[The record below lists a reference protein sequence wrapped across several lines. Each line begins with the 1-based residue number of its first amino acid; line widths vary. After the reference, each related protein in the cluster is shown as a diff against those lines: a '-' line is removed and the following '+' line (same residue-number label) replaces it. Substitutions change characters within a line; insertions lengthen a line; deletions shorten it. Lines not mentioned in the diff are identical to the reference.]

1 MKKELPK
8 QYDPKQV
15 ENQIY
20 EMWMENGCFKAEV
33 DPDKKPYSIVMPP
46 PNVTGQLHMGHAL
59 DSTLQDILTRYKR
72 MQGYSALWLPG
83 TDHAGIATQIK
94 VEEELRTKE
103 GLTRYDLGREK
114 FLERVWAWKE
124 KYGSRIVEQQKKLGV
139 SCDWSR
145 SRFTMDEG
153 CSKAVRETFCE
164 LYDKGLIYKGSRIIN
179 WCPHCVTAL
188 SDAEVEYVDK
198 PGHLWYIR
206 YPLSDG
212 SGDIVVATTRPET
225 MMGDTG
231 VAVNPEDEK
240 FKHLIGKTCILPI
253 MNREIPIVGDEYCE
267 IGFGTGAVKMTPAHD
282 PNDFEVGLRHNLEV
296 IRVLDDN
303 GKVNE
308 NGGKYCGLD
317 RYECRKAI
325 VADLEAE
332 GYLVKT
338 EPYSHNV
345 GTCYRCH
352 NDVEPIISA
361 QWFVKMA
368 PLAKEAIRVVKDGT
382 IKFVPERFSKIYINW
397 MENVHDWCISRQ
409 LWWGH
414 QIPAWYCD
422 ECGHIN
428 VSREDPTKCEKCG
441 CTHLTRDEDVLDT
454 WFSSALWP
462 FSTLGW
468 PNLNSEDLK
477 YWYPTTDM
485 VTGYDIIFFWVAR
498 MVFSGMEQ
506 MKKEAFKT
514 VFIHGLVRDDKGR
527 KMSKSL
533 GNGIDPLEMAEKFGA
548 DALRFNLITGN
559 SPGNDMR
566 FYVEKCEA
574 MRNFANKIWNASRY
588 VLMNLTIE
596 EPGLPALDQLEI
608 EDKWVLSKLNTLIRE
623 VTENMDAYE
632 LGVASAKVYD
642 FIWDTYCDWYIELT
656 KTRLYSEN
664 EQSKLAAQR
673 VLVYVLDQILRLLH
687 PFMPFITEEIWQAIP
702 HEGKFIMASDWPVWR
717 NELAFPQDEESME
730 LIKDAITAIR
740 ARRAE
745 MNVPAN
751 KRVNMTISTQ
761 RQDVFTAGIPFFG
774 RLAGA
779 EGVTVSGTVDE
790 GAMERE
796 GMVEVVTHAAR
807 IFIPLAEL
815 VDFEKELAR
824 IAKEKENC
832 LKQIAMFEGKL
843 SNESFVSR
851 APEKV
856 VNDQREKLAKAKA
869 LLEQLEE
876 SEKRLKK

>member
-1 MKKELPK
+1 MKELPK
-8 QYDPKQV
+8 VYEPQQV
-15 ENQIY
+15 ESSIY
-20 EMWMENGCFKAEV
+20 EMWMENDCFKATP

-59 DSTLQDILTRYKR
+59 DATLQDILTRYKR

-94 VEEELRTKE
+94 VEEELRVNE
-103 GLTRYDLGREK
+103 GKTRYDLGREK

-124 KYGSRIVEQQKKLGV
+124 KYGNRIVQQQKKLGV

-153 CSKAVRETFCE
+153 CSKAVREAFCE
-164 LYDKGLIYKGSRIIN
+164 MYEKGFIYKGSRIIN
-179 WCPHCVTAL
+179 WCPHCLTAL
-188 SDAEVEYVDK
+188 SDAEVEYADK

-206 YPLSDG
+206 YPLADG

-282 PNDFEVGLRHNLEV
+282 PNDFEVSLRHNLEV
-296 IRVLDDN
+296 IRVLNDD
-303 GKVNE
+303 GTVNE
-308 NGGKYCGLD
+308 NGGKYCGMD

-352 NDVEPIISA
+352 NDVEPLISA
-361 QWFVKMA
+361 QWFVKMK
-368 PLAKEAIRVVKDGT
+368 PLAEEAIRVIKDGT
-382 IKFVPERFSKIYINW
+382 IKFVPERFSKTYLNW

-428 VSREDPTKCEKCG
+428 VSREDPSKCEKCG
-441 CTHLTRDEDVLDT
+441 CTHLTREEDVLDT
-454 WFSSALWP
+454 WFSSGLWP

-468 PNLNSEDLK
+468 PDLNSEDLK

-498 MVFSGMEQ
+498 MVVSGMEQ
-506 MKKEAFKT
+506 MKKEPFKT
-514 VFIHGLVRDDKGR
+514 VFTHGLVRDDKGR

-533 GNGIDPLEMAEKFGA
+533 GNGIDPLEMAEKYGA

-588 VLMNLTIE
+588 VLMNLTID
-596 EPGLPALDQLEI
+596 EPGLPAREDLEQ

-623 VTENMDAYE
+623 VTANLDAYE
-632 LGVASAKVYD
+632 IGVASSKVYD

-664 EQSKLAAQR
+664 EKSKLAAQK
-673 VLVYVLDQILRLLH
+673 VLVYVLDQTLRLLH

-702 HEGKFIMASDWPVWR
+702 HAGKFLISAEWPVYR
-717 NELAFPQDEESME
+717 EEFAFGAEEAAME
-730 LIKDAITAIR
+730 QIIEAITALR

-745 MNVPAN
+745 MNVPMS
-751 KRVNMTISTQ
+751 KKVNLTIAASQ
-761 RQDVFTAGIPFFG
+761 PEVFEAGKAFFL

-779 EGVTVSGTVDE
+779 EDVKVCGMEAAEAASGDD
-790 GAMERE
+790 GL
-796 GMVEVVTHAAR
+796 VEVTTHAAR
-807 IFIPLAEL
+807 LFMPLAEL

-832 LKQIAMFEGKL
+832 LKQIAMFESKL
-843 SNESFVSR
+843 SNEAFVSR

-856 VNDQREKLAKAKA
+856 VNDQKEKLAKNQA
-869 LLEQLEE
+869 LLAQLIE

>member
-1 MKKELPK
+1 MKELPK
-8 QYDPKQV
+8 VYEPQQV
-15 ENQIY
+15 ESSIY
-20 EMWMENGCFKAEV
+20 EMWMENDCFKATP

-59 DSTLQDILTRYKR
+59 DATLQDILTRYKR

-94 VEEELRTKE
+94 VEEELRVNE
-103 GLTRYDLGREK
+103 GKTRYDLGREK

-124 KYGSRIVEQQKKLGV
+124 KYGSRIVQQQKKLGV

-153 CSKAVRETFCE
+153 CSKAVREAFCE
-164 LYDKGLIYKGSRIIN
+164 MYEKSLIYKGSRIIN
-179 WCPHCVTAL
+179 WCPHCLTAL
-188 SDAEVEYVDK
+188 SDAEVEYADK

-206 YPLSDG
+206 YPLADG

-296 IRVLDDN
+296 IRVLNDD
-303 GKVNE
+303 GTVNE
-308 NGGKYCGLD
+308 NGGKYCGMD

-352 NDVEPIISA
+352 NDVEPLISA
-361 QWFVKMA
+361 QWFVKMK
-368 PLAKEAIRVVKDGT
+368 PLAEEAIRVIKDGT
-382 IKFVPERFSKIYINW
+382 IKFVPERFSKTYLNW

-422 ECGHIN
+422 ACGHIN
-428 VSREDPTKCEKCG
+428 VSREDPTKCETCG
-441 CTHLTRDEDVLDT
+441 CTHLTREEDVLDT
-454 WFSSALWP
+454 WFSSGLWP

-468 PNLNSEDLK
+468 PDLDSEDLK

-498 MVFSGMEQ
+498 MVVSGMEQ
-506 MKKEAFKT
+506 MKKEPFKT

-533 GNGIDPLEMAEKFGA
+533 GNGIDPLEMAEKYGA

-588 VLMNLTIE
+588 VLMNLTID
-596 EPGLPALDQLEI
+596 EPGLPAIEDLEQ

-623 VTENMDAYE
+623 VTANLDAYE
-632 LGVASAKVYD
+632 IGVASSKVYD

-664 EQSKLAAQR
+664 EKSKLAAQK
-673 VLVYVLDQILRLLH
+673 VLVYVLDQTLRLLH

-702 HEGKFIMASDWPVWR
+702 HAGKFLISAEWPVYR
-717 NELAFPQDEESME
+717 EEFAFGAEEAAME
-730 LIKDAITAIR
+730 QIIEAITALR

-745 MNVPAN
+745 MNVPMS
-751 KRVNMTISTQ
+751 KKVNLTIAASQ
-761 RQDVFTAGIPFFG
+761 PEVFEAGKAFFL

-779 EGVTVSGTVDE
+779 EDVKVWG
-790 GAMERE
+790 MEAADADANDDSL
-796 GMVEVVTHAAR
+796 VEVTTHAAR
-807 IFIPLAEL
+807 LFMPLAEL

-832 LKQIAMFEGKL
+832 LKQIAMFESKL
-843 SNESFVSR
+843 SNEAFVSR

-856 VNDQREKLAKAKA
+856 VNDQKEKLAKNQA
-869 LLEQLEE
+869 LLAQLIE